1 MKHYLKIA
9 LVAICA
15 LIVVN
20 VQAEQKVTYGKSTFT
35 LYKPLPDLAPL
46 PACGFAPDVAGYTLK
61 SKHYGSGTYY
71 AYAPGNV
78 AKTNYKCILT
88 EIQNWVCYRPEVVK
102 ELAAKKGLVLLTEK
116 ATKKLFKKSRLAT
129 SGLIYQLTETSWI
142 RFEVGTLQNCGAK
155 AWGSHEEYIVGVS
168 FIEQVPAQTDV
179 VLDRLYRFWNDGVRF
194 GDYASV
200 NQSNFKT
207 RPTAPTD
214 QNPNNFAIGDVLN
227 PKKGFYR
234 LSFDGGAPTYVWHSY
249 EKVVE
254 ANLQKSDFDVSG
266 TAGYN
271 DLLAAFEYS
280 LDGAKSGK
288 TVFLSYNVHSRFLH
302 DIEPGRTWQ
311 QEMTQRKQNDAQ
323 MKTELQ
329 KINKANAAGLEKLYK
344 EVFK

>member
-1 MKHYLKIA
+1 M
-9 LVAICA
+9 
-15 LIVVN
+15 
-20 VQAEQKVTYGKSTFT
+20 
-35 LYKPLPDLAPL
+35 
-46 PACGFAPDVAGYTLK
+46 
-61 SKHYGSGTYY
+61 
-71 AYAPGNV
+71 
-78 AKTNYKCILT
+78 
-88 EIQNWVCYRPEVVK
+88 
-102 ELAAKKGLVLLTEK
+102 
-116 ATKKLFKKSRLAT
+116 
-129 SGLIYQLTETSWI
+129 
-142 RFEVGTLQNCGAK
+142 
-155 AWGSHEEYIVGVS
+155 
-168 FIEQVPAQTDV
+168 
-179 VLDRLYRFWNDGVRF
+179 
-194 GDYASV
+194 
-200 NQSNFKT
+200 
-207 RPTAPTD
+207 
-214 QNPNNFAIGDVLN
+214 LN

-234 LSFDGGAPTYVWHSY
+234 LSFDCGAPTYVWHSY

-254 ANLQKSDFDVSG
+254 ANIQKSDFDVSG